1 VPVDCGMIA
10 GVTSSTLQVSVAL
23 SVAVIGGVF
32 YALSGERTDAGQLA
46 HAFVVALLVIATSQL
61 IGAGL
66 GLTIAR
72 QPASD
77 PAHGSHPNNRR

>member
-23 SVAVIGGVF
+23 SVAVIRGVF

-72 QPASD
+72 RPASD
-77 PAHGSHPNNRR
+77 PAHSSHPNNRR